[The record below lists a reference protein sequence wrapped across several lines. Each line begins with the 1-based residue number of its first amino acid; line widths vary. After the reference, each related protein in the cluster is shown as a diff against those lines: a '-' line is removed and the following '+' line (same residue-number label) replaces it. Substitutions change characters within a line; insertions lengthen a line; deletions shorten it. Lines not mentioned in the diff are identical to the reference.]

1 MNIPIFLQV
10 QFEWFNIV
18 VESQGGHCEQDILT
32 IDRLTL
38 LCLFSA
44 LISDKKPLSNIYLL
58 CYI

>member
-44 LISDKKPLSNIYLL
+44 
-58 CYI
+58 